1 MEKVMV
7 MKDYEKII
15 NDLKI
20 INTMA
25 KYEVIKI
32 VMTRRILDKYKD
44 DEKVMNKILED
55 IKGSEIYDLVL
66 KANC

>member
-1 MEKVMV
+1 MI

-15 NDLKI
+15 NDLKT
-20 INTMA
+20 INSMA

-32 VMTRRILDKYKD
+32 VMARRILDKYKD
-44 DEKVMNKILED
+44 NEELMNKILEG
-55 IKGSEIYDLVL
+55 IKDTEIYDLVL

>member
-1 MEKVMV
+1 MV

>member
-1 MEKVMV
+1 MV

-20 INTMA
+20 INSMA

-44 DEKVMNKILED
+44 DEKVKNKILED

>member
-1 MEKVMV
+1 MV

-20 INTMA
+20 INSMA

>member
-1 MEKVMV
+1 MV

-25 KYEVIKI
+25 KYEVIEI

>member
-1 MEKVMV
+1 MV

-15 NDLKI
+15 NDLKT
-20 INTMA
+20 INSMA

-32 VMTRRILDKYKD
+32 VMARRILDKYKD
-44 DEKVMNKILED
+44 NEELMNKILEG
-55 IKGSEIYDLVL
+55 IKDTEIYDLVL

>member
-1 MEKVMV
+1 MI

-20 INTMA
+20 INSMA

-55 IKGSEIYDLVL
+55 IKGSEIYELVL

>member
-1 MEKVMV
+1 MV

-32 VMTRRILDKYKD
+32 VMARRILDKYKD